1 MLIAYNPITCK
12 IKQEKK
18 GKAKNMIFLQ
28 VIKSTLNWL
37 QSKTDSQQI
46 IKLNLK
52 FEFENNFKWKYFQ
65 ENTFLHA
72 RLNNKFHSKCQI
84 KTVGGQGE
92 LIGIV
97 YFQKISIS
105 K

>member
-1 MLIAYNPITCK
+1 MVIADKPITCK

-65 ENTFLHA
+65 ENTFLHT
-72 RLNNKFHSKCQI
+72 RINNKFHSKCQI
-84 KTVGGQGE
+84 KTVGGQGV
-92 LIGIV
+92 LIGV
-97 YFQKISIS
+97 AYFQKISIS